1 MSKKVVIVLA
11 EGFEEIEAVTPI
23 DIWRRA
29 GLEVIM
35 TGLTSKAVK
44 GAHGIM
50 VEADTLLKDLKETPD
65 VIFLPGGLPGATNL
79 ADSSPLIELIKKMDR
94 EKKLVT
100 AICAS
105 PALTLQKSG
114 ILEGKRATCYPGF
127 EKNFSS
133 TVLFTEDRV
142 VVDGNVI
149 TSRGPGSAA
158 EFALKV
164 VEQLVSKEKAQKL
177 KDVLLLRA

>member
-1 MSKKVVIVLA
+1 MSKKIAVVLA
-11 EGFEEIEAVTPI
+11 DGFEEIEAITPI

-29 GLEVIM
+29 GLEVII
-35 TGLTSKAVK
+35 TGLTGKTVK
-44 GAHGIM
+44 GAHGIR
-50 VEADTLLKDLKETPD
+50 VEADALLKDLKETPD

-79 ADSSPLIELIKKMDR
+79 ADSKELIDLIQKMNR

-114 ILEGKRATCYPGF
+114 VLEGKKATCYPGF

-133 TVLFTEDRV
+133 SVSFTEDRV

-149 TSRGPGSAA
+149 TSRGPGSSA
-158 EFALKV
+158 EFALKL

-177 KDVLLLRA
+177 TNALLLKV